1 LFWGKVRILFRRHSP
16 ERNLCL
22 TTLVKI
28 NMSKNPFV
36 NALAAMAYITVVASV
51 LYYGSKAITPVDG
64 VIIPISFLSLFVLSA
79 ALMGYF
85 SLYQPIQLFLA
96 DRQKEATWLFLTTVA
111 IFACITGAMVL
122 ILLHDSITI

>member
-1 LFWGKVRILFRRHSP
+1 
-16 ERNLCL
+16 
-22 TTLVKI
+22 
-28 NMSKNPFV
+28 MSKNPFV

-64 VIIPISFLSLFVLSA
+64 VIIPISFLSLFVLPA

-85 SLYQPIQLFLA
+85 FLYQPMQLFLA